1 MSDNGD
7 SDDYRDDNRDGIDDD
22 DGGANEDIVVIRMY
36 GDSISAHIA
45 QAALDANGIRSI
57 IVGDDAGGAYPA
69 LTFSNG
75 VRLAV
80 RHSDAVRA
88 IRLLD

>member
-1 MSDNGD
+1 MTDTGSD
-7 SDDYRDDNRDGIDDD
+7 
-22 DGGANEDIVVIRMY
+22 EPVVIRIF
-36 GDSISAHIA
+36 GDAISAHIA

-57 IVGDDAGGAYPA
+57 IIGDDAGGAYPA

-80 RHSDAVRA
+80 QHSDAVRA
-88 IRLLD
+88 IRLLESAP

>member
-1 MSDNGD
+1 MSDE
-7 SDDYRDDNRDGIDDD
+7 NR
-22 DGGANEDIVVIRMY
+22 ELVVIRTY
-36 GDSISAHIA
+36 PDAISAHIA
-45 QAALDANGIRSI
+45 QAALDANDIKSI

-80 RHSDAVRA
+80 QHADAVKA
-88 IRLLD
+88 LRLLDTTADLD

>member
-1 MSDNGD
+1 MSDE
-7 SDDYRDDNRDGIDDD
+7 SR
-22 DGGANEDIVVIRMY
+22 ELVVIRTFP
-36 GDSISAHIA
+36 DAISAHIA
-45 QAALDANGIRSI
+45 QAALDANDIRSI

-80 RHSDAVRA
+80 QHADAMRA
-88 IRLLD
+88 LRLLDSD

>member
-1 MSDNGD
+1 MQFEEDGNDEEDNP
-7 SDDYRDDNRDGIDDD
+7 
-22 DGGANEDIVVIRMY
+22 AEDVVVIRTFA
-36 GDSISAHIA
+36 DPISAHIA
-45 QAALDANGIRSI
+45 QAALEANDIESI

-69 LTFSNG
+69 LSFSHG

-88 IRLLD
+88 LRLLD

>member
-1 MSDNGD
+1 MPAE
-7 SDDYRDDNRDGIDDD
+7 RDGT
-22 DGGANEDIVVIRMY
+22 NDIVVIRTFP
-36 GDSISAHIA
+36 DAISAHIA
-45 QAALDANGIRSI
+45 QAALDANDIRSI

-80 RHSDAVRA
+80 QHSDAVKA
-88 IRLLD
+88 LRLLDQEDS

>member
-1 MSDNGD
+1 MPAD
-7 SDDYRDDNRDGIDDD
+7 RDGT
-22 DGGANEDIVVIRMY
+22 NDIVVIRTFP
-36 GDSISAHIA
+36 DAISAHIA
-45 QAALDANGIRSI
+45 QAALDANDIRSI

-80 RHSDAVRA
+80 QHSDAVKA
-88 IRLLD
+88 LRLLDQEDS

>member
-1 MSDNGD
+1 MSDTND
-7 SDDYRDDNRDGIDDD
+7 
-22 DGGANEDIVVIRMY
+22 DIVVIRTF
-36 GDSISAHIA
+36 GDAISAHIA
-45 QAALDANGIRSI
+45 QAALDANDIRSI

-80 RHSDAVRA
+80 QHSDAIKA
-88 IRLLD
+88 LRLLDSASDATPEDVD

>member
-1 MSDNGD
+1 MTD
-7 SDDYRDDNRDGIDDD
+7 
-22 DGGANEDIVVIRMY
+22 ANDEIVVIRTFA
-36 GDSISAHIA
+36 DAISAHIA
-45 QAALDANGIRSI
+45 QAALDASGIQSI

-80 RHSDAVRA
+80 KHSDAVQALRF
-88 IRLLD
+88 LDSEP

>member
-1 MSDNGD
+1 MSDE
-7 SDDYRDDNRDGIDDD
+7 SR
-22 DGGANEDIVVIRMY
+22 ELVVIRTFP
-36 GDSISAHIA
+36 DAISAHIA
-45 QAALDANGIRSI
+45 QAALDANDIRSI

-80 RHSDAVRA
+80 QHMDAVRA
-88 IRLLD
+88 LRLLDSE

>member
-1 MSDNGD
+1 MSGD
-7 SDDYRDDNRDGIDDD
+7 K
-22 DGGANEDIVVIRMY
+22 GGTNDVVVIRTFA
-36 GDSISAHIA
+36 DAISAHIA
-45 QAALDANGIRSI
+45 QAALDANDIRSI

-80 RHSDAVRA
+80 QHSDAMKA
-88 IRLLD
+88 LRLLDEEVDTPPDSELD

>member
-1 MSDNGD
+1 MTAEKDSNDN
-7 SDDYRDDNRDGIDDD
+7 
-22 DGGANEDIVVIRMY
+22 DIVVIRTFA
-36 GDSISAHIA
+36 DTISAHIA
-45 QAALDANGIRSI
+45 QAALDANDIRSI

-80 RHSDAVRA
+80 QHSDAMKA
-88 IRLLD
+88 LRLLDAD

>member
-1 MSDNGD
+1 MSDE
-7 SDDYRDDNRDGIDDD
+7 SR
-22 DGGANEDIVVIRMY
+22 ELVVIRTFP
-36 GDSISAHIA
+36 DAISAHIA
-45 QAALDANGIRSI
+45 QAALDANDIRSI

-80 RHSDAVRA
+80 QHADAMRA
-88 IRLLD
+88 LRLLDSE

>member
-1 MSDNGD
+1 MTVEDNND
-7 SDDYRDDNRDGIDDD
+7 
-22 DGGANEDIVVIRMY
+22 DIVVIRTY
-36 GDSISAHIA
+36 PDAISAHIA
-45 QAALDANGIRSI
+45 QAALDANDIRSI

-80 RHSDAVRA
+80 QHADAMNA
-88 IRLLD
+88 LRLLDAEV

>member
-1 MSDNGD
+1 MTTDKD
-7 SDDYRDDNRDGIDDD
+7 K
-22 DGGANEDIVVIRMY
+22 NENDIVVIRTFA
-36 GDSISAHIA
+36 DAISAHIA
-45 QAALDANGIRSI
+45 QAALDANDIRSI

-80 RHSDAVRA
+80 QHSDAMKA
-88 IRLLD
+88 LRLLDAETETE

>member
-1 MSDNGD
+1 MAETD
-7 SDDYRDDNRDGIDDD
+7 
-22 DGGANEDIVVIRMY
+22 EDVVVIRTFAD
-36 GDSISAHIA
+36 GISAHIA
-45 QAALDANGIRSI
+45 QAALDANGIQSI

-80 RHSDAVRA
+80 RHSDAVHA
-88 IRLLD
+88 LRLLDSEP

>member
-1 MSDNGD
+1 MSDE
-7 SDDYRDDNRDGIDDD
+7 NR
-22 DGGANEDIVVIRMY
+22 ELVVIRTFP
-36 GDSISAHIA
+36 DAISAHIA
-45 QAALDANGIRSI
+45 QAALDANDIRSI

-80 RHSDAVRA
+80 QHVDAMQA
-88 IRLLD
+88 LRLLDSE

>member
-1 MSDNGD
+1 MPTE
-7 SDDYRDDNRDGIDDD
+7 RDGT
-22 DGGANEDIVVIRMY
+22 NDIVVIRTFP
-36 GDSISAHIA
+36 DAISAHIA
-45 QAALDANGIRSI
+45 QAALDANDIRSI

-80 RHSDAVRA
+80 QHSDAMKA
-88 IRLLD
+88 LRLLDQEES

>member
-1 MSDNGD
+1 MSDE
-7 SDDYRDDNRDGIDDD
+7 SR
-22 DGGANEDIVVIRMY
+22 ELVVIRTFP
-36 GDSISAHIA
+36 DAISALIA
-45 QAALDANGIRSI
+45 QAALDANDIRSI

-80 RHSDAVRA
+80 QDADAMRA
-88 IRLLD
+88 LRLLDSE

>member
-1 MSDNGD
+1 MRQ
-7 SDDYRDDNRDGIDDD
+7 SDDDSNDGNDSN
-22 DGGANEDIVVIRMY
+22 DGIVVIRTFP
-36 GDSISAHIA
+36 DAISAHIA
-45 QAALDANGIRSI
+45 QATLDANDVRSI

-80 RHSDAVRA
+80 QHVDAMRA
-88 IRLLD
+88 IRLLDAVE

>member
-1 MSDNGD
+1 MPGRDDEDSADNG
-7 SDDYRDDNRDGIDDD
+7 
-22 DGGANEDIVVIRMY
+22 EIVIIRTFA
-36 GDSISAHIA
+36 DSISAHIA
-45 QAALDANGIRSI
+45 QAALDANDIRSI

-80 RHSDAVRA
+80 KHSDAVRA
-88 IRLLD
+88 LRLLDSEQS

>member
-1 MSDNGD
+1 MTTDKD
-7 SDDYRDDNRDGIDDD
+7 K
-22 DGGANEDIVVIRMY
+22 NENDIVVIRTFA
-36 GDSISAHIA
+36 DAISAHIA
-45 QAALDANGIRSI
+45 QAALDANDIRSI

-80 RHSDAVRA
+80 QHSDAMKA
-88 IRLLD
+88 LRLLENEAE

>member
-1 MSDNGD
+1 MTTDKDN
-7 SDDYRDDNRDGIDDD
+7 
-22 DGGANEDIVVIRMY
+22 NENDIVVIRTFA
-36 GDSISAHIA
+36 DAISAHIA
-45 QAALDANGIRSI
+45 QAALDANDIRSI

-80 RHSDAVRA
+80 QHSDAMKA
-88 IRLLD
+88 LRLLDAETETETE

>member
-1 MSDNGD
+1 MTAENDSNDN
-7 SDDYRDDNRDGIDDD
+7 DN
-22 DGGANEDIVVIRMY
+22 DIVVIRTFA
-36 GDSISAHIA
+36 DTISAHIA
-45 QAALDANGIRSI
+45 QAALDANDIRSI

-80 RHSDAVRA
+80 QHSDAMKA
-88 IRLLD
+88 LRLLDAD